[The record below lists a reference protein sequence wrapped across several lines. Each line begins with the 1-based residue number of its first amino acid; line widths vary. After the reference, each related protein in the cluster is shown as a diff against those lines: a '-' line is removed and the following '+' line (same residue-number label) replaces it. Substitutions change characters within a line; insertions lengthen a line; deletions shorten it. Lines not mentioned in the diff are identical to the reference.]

1 MEYTLSMV
9 FGTELGLKT
18 TLSINDVKSDITK
31 DEVDALMDTIIT
43 NNVFKVESGA
53 LISKASAQL
62 VSRKVDKFEVSTK
75 YHT

>member
-18 TLSINDVKSDITK
+18 TISISGVKSDIIQT
-31 DEVDALMDTIIT
+31 EVDALMDTIIT

-53 LISKASAQL
+53 LVSKVSAQL
-62 VSRKVDKFEVSTK
+62 VSRQVNKFEVA
-75 YHT
+75 

>member
-18 TLSINDVKSDITK
+18 TLSINNVKSDITK
-31 DEVDALMDTIIT
+31 DEVDALMYTIIT

-62 VSRKVDKFEVSTK
+62 VSRKVDKFEVSK
-75 YHT
+75 

>member
-43 NNVFKVESGA
+43 NNVFKVESGT

-62 VSRKVDKFEVSTK
+62 VSRKVDKFEVSK
-75 YHT
+75 

>member
-18 TLSINDVKSDITK
+18 TLSINDVKSDITQA
-31 DEVDALMDTIIT
+31 EVDSLMDTVIT

-53 LISKASAQL
+53 LISKVSAQL
-62 VSRKVDKFEVSTK
+62 VSRQVNKFEIA
-75 YHT
+75 

>member
-18 TLSINDVKSDITK
+18 TLSITDVKSDITQA
-31 DEVDALMDTIIT
+31 EVNSLMDTVIT

-53 LISKASAQL
+53 LISKVSAQL
-62 VSRKVDKFEVSTK
+62 VSRQVNKFDVA
-75 YHT
+75 

>member
-18 TLSINDVKSDITK
+18 TLSITDVKSTITQA
-31 DEVDALMDTIIT
+31 EVNSLMDTVIT

-53 LISKASAQL
+53 LVSKVSSQL
-62 VSRKVDKFEVSTK
+62 VSRQVTKFEVV
-75 YHT
+75 